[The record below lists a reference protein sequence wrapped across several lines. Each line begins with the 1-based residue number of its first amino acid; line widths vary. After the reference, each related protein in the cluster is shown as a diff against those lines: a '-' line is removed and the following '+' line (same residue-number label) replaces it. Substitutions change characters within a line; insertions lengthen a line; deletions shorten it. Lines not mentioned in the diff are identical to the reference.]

1 MQLSFIAAPLMVCL
15 YVCVCQV
22 WGDIH
27 PTAANS
33 GHPPDLC
40 RGGDQ
45 GQHHKTLR
53 PGRHGNGL
61 LRLSPSA
68 SEHERAHRKEVGPGL
83 LSFVSWSLAAHIAF
97 ICTLL
102 FKVFSCASSA
112 TLSLHWRILRAFV
125 SCPQLLV
132 SHKKTVI
139 IPHTQVVSVCS
150 ASAGLQS
157 VFKINRLINQD

>member
-1 MQLSFIAAPLMVCL
+1 MQLSFIAAPLMICL
-15 YVCVCQV
+15 YVSLCVSQV

-27 PTAANS
+27 PTAADG

-45 GQHHKTLR
+45 GQHHKAFR

-61 LRLSPSA
+61 LRLSASA
-68 SEHERAHRKEVGPGL
+68 SEHERAHRKEVG
-83 LSFVSWSLAAHIAF
+83 SVSSSLAAHIAF

-112 TLSLHWRILRAFV
+112 TLSLYWRILRAIV